1 MWKPRTWTAVF
12 FGILWVGAALAGE
25 RLHNERNITMKSA
38 MVAVRAAVDACKE
51 KGWLV
56 SATVVDR
63 SGVVTAVARADGA
76 GPHTLDSSRRKAYT
90 AASLRLGTTKAEA
103 IARNNPDALSLRDI
117 DGFLLLGG
125 GLPIRRG
132 GEVVGG
138 IGVGGAPGGEK
149 DDFCAGAGLS
159 TIGAGKKAGGR

>member
-1 MWKPRTWTAVF
+1 MGKSRS
-12 FGILWVGAALAGE
+12 GAAVLFAVLWAGAAPAGE
-25 RLHNERNITMKSA
+25 RLHGERNIPLESA

-103 IARNNPDALSLRDI
+103 IARNSPGALSLRDI

-149 DDFCAGAGLS
+149 DDLCAREGLQAGLS
-159 TIGAGKKAGGR
+159 AIGSGD